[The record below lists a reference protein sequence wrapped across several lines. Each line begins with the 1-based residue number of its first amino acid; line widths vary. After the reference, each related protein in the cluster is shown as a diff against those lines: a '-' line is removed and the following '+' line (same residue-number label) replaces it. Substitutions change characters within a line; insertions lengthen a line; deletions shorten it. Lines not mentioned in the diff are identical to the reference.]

1 MPLEFMVPSLRIAVD
16 HDLDYN
22 AILRARLEKLMT
34 LDEQRQRAVWCQ
46 QIVQNRKKT
55 WHDKHIKHREYKKG
69 DLVLLYQSRMGPK
82 KPNLTIAWAGP
93 YQIDWVYTNGS
104 VKLVDLQGLA
114 LPGYY
119 NASKIKHYEYVHDQ
133 VSTPDKSATDDEVN
147 LNHTMFDEPTVGSVK
162 LIDDYDQLWAEV
174 LDETTQSVSGESMMT
189 AQPGWDSEQEERDS
203 FVKDK
208 IHGENMQAKD
218 FLQVPACTK
227 LGDEVPGTINECTV
241 PGNMEGCKAGD
252 EEAGKQGEEGSHMS
266 VDGMKKGK
274 ITGKGSN
281 YFTWLNFKFNQC
293 MSATWIN
300 GTPSGALNTLK
311 TRDLTENC
319 FMMGKS
325 PRDTHDTK
333 RPTLHGKNPKAKSL
347 VSTPLIPKLSSLC
360 TDTQKELTSIPLLSS
375 SPSLTESS
383 PSSQHNT
390 INPLKLF
397 SAIDIALDNLS
408 LHHKGKGGT
417 EDSSASFLSSASFP
431 SLSKLSIPTSP
442 VSQHLPEVLFPLA
455 EDSASQAMDTT
466 GEHTGGSSHTEH
478 GGSTGGINLNWAP
491 VPTIGLQQSKPLL
504 GSWV

>member
-1 MPLEFMVPSLRIAVD
+1 MLLKLSIMSMFMIRYLHLTSLLLMMKSISI
-16 HDLDYN
+16 
-22 AILRARLEKLMT
+22 ILCLM
-34 LDEQRQRAVWCQ
+34 
-46 QIVQNRKKT
+46 N
-55 WHDKHIKHREYKKG
+55 
-69 DLVLLYQSRMGPK
+69 LLWDQS
-82 KPNLTIAWAGP
+82 
-93 YQIDWVYTNGS
+93 
-104 VKLVDLQGLA
+104 
-114 LPGYY
+114 
-119 NASKIKHYEYVHDQ
+119 E
-133 VSTPDKSATDDEVN
+133 
-147 LNHTMFDEPTVGSVK
+147 
-162 LIDDYDQLWAEV
+162 LIDDYDKLWAEV
-174 LDETTQSVSGESMMT
+174 LDETNQSVSGESMMT

-203 FVKDK
+203 FVMDK

-227 LGDEVPGTINECTV
+227 LRDEVPGTINECTV
-241 PGNMEGCKAGD
+241 PGNMEGCKAGNV
-252 EEAGKQGEEGSHMS
+252 EAGKQGEEGSHMS

-325 PRDTHDTK
+325 SRDTHDTK
-333 RPTLHGKNPKAKSL
+333 RSTLQGKNPKAKSL
-347 VSTPLIPKLSSLC
+347 VSTPFISKLSSLC

-408 LHHKGKGGT
+408 LHHEGKGGT

-431 SLSKLSIPTSP
+431 SLANSPYPLLLSHSISLKFYF
-442 VSQHLPEVLFPLA
+442 HLLKIQLHKPWTPQESTQVALA
-455 EDSASQAMDTT
+455 TQSMVAVQEALT
-466 GEHTGGSSHTEH
+466 
-478 GGSTGGINLNWAP
+478 STGPL
-491 VPTIGLQQSKPLL
+491 VPTDWTAAEQALIGQL
-504 GSWV
+504 GLEKYVETCRDKDEAVAWEAINNYNATTKENNCTRYITGAER